1 VKWWPWRNRHNGHAN
16 REAADARAEAERAAE
31 RARRERPVMERLAAP
46 LADLPADELASRMAA
61 AFRRKP
67 V

>member
-1 VKWWPWRNRHNGHAN
+1 
-16 REAADARAEAERAAE
+16 
-31 RARRERPVMERLAAP
+31 MERLAAP